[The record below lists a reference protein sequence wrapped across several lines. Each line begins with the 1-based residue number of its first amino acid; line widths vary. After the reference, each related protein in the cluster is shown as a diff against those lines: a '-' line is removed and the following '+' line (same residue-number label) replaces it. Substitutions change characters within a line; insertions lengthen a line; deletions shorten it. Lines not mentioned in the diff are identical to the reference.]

1 MVAEVYILDGVLN
14 IQFNILSS
22 FSKNCFFSE
31 KIGKNLTDFTTVD
44 TDVISNELDLLLD
57 FAIQHKDKIKQK
69 PVFLKEYI
77 NERSNNLFCNNPY
90 VSCIVDDCVKY
101 IYNGLLTPD
110 ERLLQKFRTL
120 FSKTNPID
128 TLFFDYFDCVEKT
141 EEDRYAYYVKH
152 IPETES
158 FNKFSKKYGTDN
170 DNFYLYLVKEA
181 FMWELLTHKREITS
195 QLEYFFSSEITKS
208 ELTPLQKLFLIDLE
222 RKSKH
227 LNPIFINSNLSTNI
241 KPLYYEDASKL
252 NDYIYTHKIDDVK
265 DVVVAEVTE
274 INNIF
279 ELFAYEMI
287 KIATTNPKIKKC
299 ECCNHYF
306 LIENKKASAKYCD
319 RIVKGKNYTCSEV
332 GAIKKHAKKDKAP
345 EDVLYM
351 KRYKHFHYLW
361 QKADEI
367 DMEDFYAWQNY
378 AKKLCEKYKSG
389 EISFDEF
396 AESMNLEIDEI
407 IENNS

>member
-1 MVAEVYILDGVLN
+1 M
-14 IQFNILSS
+14 
-22 FSKNCFFSE
+22 
-31 KIGKNLTDFTTVD
+31 
-44 TDVISNELDLLLD
+44 
-57 FAIQHKDKIKQK
+57 
-69 PVFLKEYI
+69 
-77 NERSNNLFCNNPY
+77 
-90 VSCIVDDCVKY
+90 
-101 IYNGLLTPD
+101 
-110 ERLLQKFRTL
+110 
-120 FSKTNPID
+120 
-128 TLFFDYFDCVEKT
+128 
-141 EEDRYAYYVKH
+141 
-152 IPETES
+152 
-158 FNKFSKKYGTDN
+158 
-170 DNFYLYLVKEA
+170 
-181 FMWELLTHKREITS
+181 
-195 QLEYFFSSEITKS
+195 
-208 ELTPLQKLFLIDLE
+208 E

-227 LNPIFINSNLSTNI
+227 LNPIFIDSNLSTNI

-319 RIVKGKNYTCSEV
+319 RLVKGKNYTCSEV

-378 AKKLCEKYKSG
+378 AKNLCEKYKSG

-396 AESMNLEIDEI
+396 SKSMNLEIDEV
-407 IENNS
+407 IETTP